1 MALDVTPAKVVAL
14 FPADQISGRL
24 HVPQEEWVEVFGGPK
39 GGRLV
44 PLLDESETISK
55 DKQDRM
61 ERGGV
66 LGHMAH
72 LGLKKKLS
80 MDTLADKA
88 SMKDGS
94 THHSGGD
101 DDTGSSDGSV
111 KEFAGKFPCA
121 VC

>member
-1 MALDVTPAKVVAL
+1 MTPAKVVAL
-14 FPADQISGRL
+14 FPPDQISGRL

-44 PLLDESETISK
+44 PLVDESEAIIK
-55 DKQDRM
+55 DKQDGT
-61 ERGGV
+61 ERRGV
-66 LGHMAH
+66 LGHMTH
-72 LGLKKKLS
+72 LGLKKKPS

-94 THHSGGD
+94 IHNSGGD

-111 KEFAGKFPCA
+111 KEFAGKYPRLI
-121 VC
+121 VLVKT